1 MRLCDGAFSL
11 SLWAGGTIFGAMIA
25 TPIPRETLLHVVKQL
40 PAAPRIMSQLGHLLL
55 DPNSDM
61 GEITELLRR
70 DTALTARII
79 RISNSA
85 FYNAGQPYGTLD
97 EALARVGYMEVY
109 RLTGLAAVSQMSDHA
124 LGMYGTTGAQLRE
137 NSLLTALVME
147 ALASM
152 TGIDPRVAYTA
163 GLLRS
168 VGKIALDRV
177 TRNGSY
183 QGSYRREHGRL
194 GDWESQFIG
203 MTNCEAAA
211 VILKEWRFPLT
222 TIAGI
227 RDHYLC
233 APDPS
238 PLAQL
243 LNLAAG
249 AAERGG
255 HGFPG
260 ETDYWTGS
268 IAACRDLPFDEEQV
282 MEGLRCALELF
293 GPLREAVS

>member
-1 MRLCDGAFSL
+1 MD
-11 SLWAGGTIFGAMIA
+11 AMTA
-25 TPIPRETLLHVVKQL
+25 TPISREMLLHVVKTL

-85 FYNAGQPYGTLD
+85 FYNTGQPYGSLD
-97 EALARVGYMEVY
+97 EALARIGYREVY
-109 RLTGLAAVSQMSDHA
+109 RLVGLAAVAQMGDHE
-124 LGMYGTTGAQLRE
+124 LPLYGISGACLRE
-137 NSLLTALVME
+137 NSLLTALIME
-147 ALASM
+147 NLAEAAR
-152 TGIDPRVAYTA
+152 IEPRTAYTA

-177 TRNGSY
+177 TRGGAPVAGY
-183 QGSYRREHGRL
+183 GGRESGRL
-194 GDWESQFIG
+194 GDWETSVAG
-203 MTNCEAAA
+203 LNNCEAAA
-211 VILKEWRFPLT
+211 MILREWRFPNAM
-222 TIAGI
+222 IDAI
-227 RDHYLC
+227 RDHYRMSSS
-233 APDPS
+233 AS
-238 PLAQL
+238 RFAQL

-260 ETDYWTGS
+260 ETDYW
-268 IAACRDLPFDEEQV
+268 P
-282 MEGLRCALELF
+282 GLLVGGGALEIGEEELNAALSRALEEF
-293 GPLREAVS
+293 GPLRDAIGMAA

>member
-1 MRLCDGAFSL
+1 
-11 SLWAGGTIFGAMIA
+11 MIA
-25 TPIPRETLLHVVKQL
+25 TPIPREMLLHVVKTL

-85 FYNAGQPYGTLD
+85 FYNPGQPYGSLD

-109 RLTGLAAVSQMSDHA
+109 RLVGLAAVSQMSDHE
-124 LGMYGTTGAQLRE
+124 LPLYGVSGAQLRE

-147 ALASM
+147 VLASM
-152 TGIDPRVAYTA
+152 VGVDTKLAYTA

-168 VGKIALDRV
+168 VGKIALDRI

-183 QGSYRREHGRL
+183 SGRYSRDHGRL
-194 GDWESQFIG
+194 GDWETQFIG
-203 MTNCEAAA
+203 MNNCEAAA
-211 VILKEWRFPLT
+211 VILKEWRFPQT
-222 TIAGI
+222 TISGI
-227 RDHYLC
+227 RDHYLS
-233 APDPS
+233 ATGAS

-243 LNLAAG
+243 LNLSAG

-260 ETDYWTGS
+260 ETDYWTGAL
-268 IAACRDLPFDEEQV
+268 AACRDLPLDEEQV
-282 MEGLRCALELF
+282 SEALRQALELF
-293 GPLREAVS
+293 GPLRAALN

>member
-1 MRLCDGAFSL
+1 
-11 SLWAGGTIFGAMIA
+11 MIA

-85 FYNAGQPYGTLD
+85 FYNAGQPYGSLD

-109 RLTGLAAVSQMSDHA
+109 RLVGLAAVSQMADQDLA
-124 LGMYGTTGAQLRE
+124 LYQVSGAQFRE

-147 ALASM
+147 VLAGM
-152 TGIDPRVAYTA
+152 VQIEPRMAYTA

-177 TRNGSY
+177 TRNSSY
-183 QGSYRREHGRL
+183 KGRYDRSAHGRL
-194 GDWESQFIG
+194 GDWETQFVG
-203 MTNCEAAA
+203 MNNCEAAA

-222 TIAGI
+222 TINGI
-227 RDHYLC
+227 REHYLSTT
-233 APDPS
+233 AAS

-243 LNLAAG
+243 LNLASG

-255 HGFPG
+255 HDFPG
-260 ETDYWTGS
+260 ETEYWTRAL
-268 IAACRDLPFDEEQV
+268 AACRDLPLEAEQV
-282 MEGLRCALELF
+282 EEALRQALELF
-293 GPLREAVS
+293 GPLRAAVN

>member
-1 MRLCDGAFSL
+1 
-11 SLWAGGTIFGAMIA
+11 
-25 TPIPRETLLHVVKQL
+25 
-40 PAAPRIMSQLGHLLL
+40 MSQLGHLLL
-55 DPNSDM
+55 DPNSEM

-85 FYNAGQPYGTLD
+85 FYNSGQPYGTLD

-109 RLTGLAAVSQMSDHA
+109 RLTGLAAVSQMSDHE
-124 LGMYGTTGAQLRE
+124 LLLYGITGAQLRE

-147 ALASM
+147 ALANRAQ
-152 TGIDPRVAYTA
+152 IDSRLAYTA

-168 VGKIALDRV
+168 VGKIALDRL
-177 TRNGSY
+177 TRSGSYNGSY
-183 QGSYRREHGRL
+183 KGRDNGRL
-194 GDWESQFIG
+194 GDWETQFVG
-203 MTNCEAAA
+203 MNNCEAAA

-227 RDHYLC
+227 RDHYLGSPN
-233 APDPS
+233 AS

-268 IAACRDLPFDEEQV
+268 LAACRDL
-282 MEGLRCALELF
+282 
-293 GPLREAVS
+293 S